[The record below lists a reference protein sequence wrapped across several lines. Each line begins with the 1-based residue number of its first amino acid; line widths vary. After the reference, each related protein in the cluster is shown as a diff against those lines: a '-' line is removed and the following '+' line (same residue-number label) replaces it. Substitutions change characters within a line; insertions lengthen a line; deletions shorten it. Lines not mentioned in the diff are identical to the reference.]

1 MNWNRRSKYYWD
13 LGGYANC
20 KAGDLFIRH
29 RDRDS
34 GIQQK
39 KRTRTYKKAQDLN
52 LREREREREKWNYR
66 IERERERESEIDGKL
81 WLWMRMQRERE
92 REREIDNGRSNQRD
106 ATLSRAMTWSGY
118 LAVVWM
124 LFLFLTDHCGLF
136 SLFFTIF
143 DDL

>member
-1 MNWNRRSKYYWD
+1 MKLPN
-13 LGGYANC
+13 
-20 KAGDLFIRH
+20 
-29 RDRDS
+29 
-34 GIQQK
+34 
-39 KRTRTYKKAQDLN
+39 
-52 LREREREREKWNYR
+52 
-66 IERERERESEIDGKL
+66 RERERESEIDGKL

-92 REREIDNGRSNQRD
+92 REIDNGRSNQRD
-106 ATLSRAMTWSGY
+106 ATLSWAMTWSGY

>member
-1 MNWNRRSKYYWD
+1 MKLPN
-13 LGGYANC
+13 
-20 KAGDLFIRH
+20 
-29 RDRDS
+29 
-34 GIQQK
+34 
-39 KRTRTYKKAQDLN
+39 
-52 LREREREREKWNYR
+52 
-66 IERERERESEIDGKL
+66 RERERESEIDGKL
-81 WLWMRMQRERE
+81 WLWMRMQRERERE

>member
-1 MNWNRRSKYYWD
+1 MNWNKRSKYYWD

-52 LREREREREKWNYR
+52 LTEREREREMKLPNRERERERPRSTVSSGFGCEC
-66 IERERERESEIDGKL
+66 
-81 WLWMRMQRERE
+81 RE

>member
-1 MNWNRRSKYYWD
+1 MKLPN
-13 LGGYANC
+13 
-20 KAGDLFIRH
+20 
-29 RDRDS
+29 
-34 GIQQK
+34 
-39 KRTRTYKKAQDLN
+39 
-52 LREREREREKWNYR
+52 RERERERARSTVSSGFGCEC
-66 IERERERESEIDGKL
+66 RE
-81 WLWMRMQRERE
+81 RERE